1 MRITGGDFRGRKIS
15 CPRGKRVRPTT
26 DRVREALFDILSA
39 NFVRD
44 WSAIGVMDLFAGTGA
59 LGLEALSRGAKSCI
73 FIEKDRST
81 LQFLKKNLAL
91 LDEDEIRRLKVV
103 LSDVYPFL
111 ESGFSFQRDFFP
123 VEIVFADPPYGKG
136 HMERSLRAL
145 SENKA
150 ILDRNGLL
158 VVEEDKRAGFIDV
171 EPYGF
176 EILMIRTYG
185 DTALFFMKRN
195 NND

>member
-1 MRITGGDFRGRKIS
+1 MRITGGDFRGRRIS
-15 CPRGKRVRPTT
+15 CPRGRKVRPTT

-39 NFVRD
+39 NYVRD
-44 WSAIGVMDLFAGTGA
+44 WSKVKVMDLFAGTGA

-73 FIEKDRST
+73 FVEKDRNT

-91 LDEDEIRRLKVV
+91 LARDEIQRLMVV

-111 ESGFSFQRDFFP
+111 QDGFAFQKGFFP

-136 HMERSLRAL
+136 HMERLLRAL
-145 SENKA
+145 SENRA

-158 VVEEDKRAGFIDV
+158 VVEEDKRAGFFDV

-176 EILMIRTYG
+176 EILMMRTYG